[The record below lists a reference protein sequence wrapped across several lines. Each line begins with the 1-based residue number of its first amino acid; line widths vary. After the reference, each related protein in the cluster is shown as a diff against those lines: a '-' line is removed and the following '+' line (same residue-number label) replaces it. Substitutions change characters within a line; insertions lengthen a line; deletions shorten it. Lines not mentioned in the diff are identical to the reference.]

1 VVRAIF
7 WVVAASGGGLF
18 GCTHPFERV
27 AETAPAPLASD
38 PRGGPGAPRI
48 PWAQKTRG
56 ERVEFMGL
64 YFFPKMKTVFREQTL
79 ALPFRCQTC
88 HGENME
94 EADFRMPNG
103 LHPLPSDDPLKAAL
117 AEDEPAARFMVEQ
130 VVPTMNELLGK
141 DDARD
146 SARVACLDCHATRV
160 AP

>member
-1 VVRAIF
+1 
-7 WVVAASGGGLF
+7 
-18 GCTHPFERV
+18 
-27 AETAPAPLASD
+27 
-38 PRGGPGAPRI
+38 
-48 PWAQKTRG
+48 
-56 ERVEFMGL
+56 
-64 YFFPKMKTVFREQTL
+64 
-79 ALPFRCQTC
+79 
-88 HGENME
+88 ME
-94 EADFRMPNG
+94 EADFRMPDG